1 MRAARDAN
9 DLQQL
14 YKLGNEMK
22 DKQLQSAT
30 TKTLAEELER
40 AIRDLERKQLESQI
54 QQVIKE

>member
-40 AIRDLERKQLESQI
+40 AIRDLEQKQLESRLQQI
-54 QQVIKE
+54 IKE